1 LKILTKLAKGQKD
14 RKEKKDKKSRKRRRR
29 VKLEEGG
36 DPSDSSGSSP
46 TPSGGGDSG
55 GSSSSSG
62 DEDKEESKME
72 APLRRKSL
80 KRPGSVLRLLIN
92 HARQQL
98 DQTAKVEVGNAATE
112 DPTLGVRIA
121 SYFSIIVK
129 PNLGTA
135 LGPTREMYHLSNCID
150 LLRKGELSRL
160 GDVLAGRFIS
170 LHQSVLDGGWQA
182 ARHLEVM
189 PYEEVS
195 AAGTSVVLQARK
207 HARVAAKALG
217 ADAPWGWRQNP
228 KGRGGKGKYP
238 AWNETEWQ
246 GQVKGKQK
254 GPKGRGKGKGGWPG
268 PYADADG
275 EALKKKEK
283 PGDK

>member
-1 LKILTKLAKGQKD
+1 VLCYAKGI
-14 RKEKKDKKSRKRRRR
+14 E
-29 VKLEEGG
+29 
-36 DPSDSSGSSP
+36 
-46 TPSGGGDSG
+46 
-55 GSSSSSG
+55 
-62 DEDKEESKME
+62 
-72 APLRRKSL
+72 
-80 KRPGSVLRLLIN
+80 RLLIN

-195 AAGTSVVLQARK
+195 AAGTSVVLQARSTPGSPQ
-207 HARVAAKALG
+207 RRWVRTRLG
-217 ADAPWGWRQNP
+217 AGAKTQRAEEEKESILPGTRRNGRVKAKGNRRAQKAEEKERVDGQGRTQMPMARLSRRRRNP
-228 KGRGGKGKYP
+228 
-238 AWNETEWQ
+238 
-246 GQVKGKQK
+246 
-254 GPKGRGKGKGGWPG
+254 
-268 PYADADG
+268 
-275 EALKKKEK
+275 EK
-283 PGDK
+283 NDSG

>member
-1 LKILTKLAKGQKD
+1 
-14 RKEKKDKKSRKRRRR
+14 
-29 VKLEEGG
+29 
-36 DPSDSSGSSP
+36 
-46 TPSGGGDSG
+46 
-55 GSSSSSG
+55 
-62 DEDKEESKME
+62 ME

-135 LGPTREMYHLSNCID
+135 LGPTRGMYHLSNCID

-195 AAGTSVVLQARK
+195 AA
-207 HARVAAKALG
+207 VAAKALG
-217 ADAPWGWRQNP
+217 ADAPWGWRQNS

-246 GQVKGKQK
+246 GQGKGKQK